1 MTIINDIRA
10 CLDTHLSNTV
20 GIPPIARQN
29 IPYQPTNGTS
39 FIKADFVPTSRRPA
53 VRGLNPQQRYD
64 GLYSILI
71 CTPEGLGSGAGYDI
85 ADFLLE
91 RFEATTDISY
101 SPLTDY
107 MLLESGDSLLLETGD
122 ILLLDTLGTTTTGT
136 IIVSI
141 DYSEVR
147 TSFLDSPFYC
157 TPVTVGWYIYYG

>member
-10 CLDTHLSNTV
+10 CLDTHLSGTT
-20 GIPPIARQN
+20 GIPTIARQN
-29 IPYQPTNGTS
+29 VPFEPTTGTS
-39 FIKADFVPTSRRPA
+39 YIKADLIPTLRRPA

-85 ADFLLE
+85 ADLLLD
-91 RFEATTDISY
+91 RFNATTDIVY
-101 SPLTDY
+101 TNPFDAILQ
-107 MLLESGDSLLLETGD
+107 EGGDDLLLED
-122 ILLLDTLGTTTTGT
+122 SSRLLLGSPT
-136 IIVSI
+136 IVTI

-157 TPVTVGWYIYYG
+157 TPVTVAWYTYH

>member
-10 CLDTHLSNTV
+10 CLDTHLSGTV
-20 GIPPIARQN
+20 GIPAIAHQN
-29 IPYQPTNGTS
+29 VPYQATTGTS
-39 FIKADFVPTSRRPA
+39 FVKADLIPASRRPA

-85 ADFLLE
+85 ADLLLD
-91 RFEATTDISY
+91 RFNATTDISNNG
-101 SPLTDY
+101 L
-107 MLLESGDSLLLETGD
+107 
-122 ILLLDTLGTTTTGT
+122 
-136 IIVSI
+136 IISV

-157 TPVTVGWYIYYG
+157 TPITVGWYVYH

>member
-10 CLDTHLSNTV
+10 CLDTHLSGTV
-20 GIPPIARQN
+20 GIPAIARQN
-29 IPYQPTNGTS
+29 VPYEPTTGTS
-39 FIKADFVPTSRRPA
+39 FIKADLVPTSRRPA

-71 CTPEGLGSGAGYDI
+71 CTPEGMGPGAGYDL
-85 ADFLLE
+85 ADLLLA

-101 SPLTDY
+101 TSLTNLV
-107 MLLESGDSLLLETGD
+107 LLEDGDNLLLETGD
-122 ILLLDTLGTTTTGT
+122 SILLEGTDTTPVGP

-157 TPVTVGWYIYYG
+157 TPITVGWYIYS